1 VADRQS
7 QLPSKALLSLP
18 RRIELLSIHVIF
30 AFCSVALGSGCAT
43 KSAYMGHPATDLT
56 IVQERATRASVE
68 AAIGTP
74 ERTAEEDGALVAWYE
89 YDRGFVGNLEMTSTG
104 EKMLWAPVM
113 AWGEMVS
120 LGLAGWLT
128 VCQTP
133 CQKGL
138 LTVRYD
144 ENSRVIDAM
153 ESFLPD
159 DHPLVIK
166 CAQSAVRG
174 DVAVCAG
181 VREKV
186 RPSSLPKS
194 LPPQGR

>member
-1 VADRQS
+1 VASREP
-7 QLPSKALLSLP
+7 QLPSKTLLSLP
-18 RRIELLSIHVIF
+18 RRIELLLIHVIF
-30 AFCSVALGSGCAT
+30 VFCSVALVSGCAT

-56 IVQERATRASVE
+56 IVQKHATRESVE

-74 ERTAEEDGALVAWYE
+74 ERTAQQDAVLVAWYA

-120 LGLAGWLT
+120 LGLAGLMT
-128 VCQTP
+128 ACQAP

-144 ENSRVIDAM
+144 ENGRVIDAM

-159 DHPLVIK
+159 DHPLVIE

-174 DVAVCAG
+174 DVAVCGG

-186 RPSSLPKS
+186 RPSSLPTN
-194 LPPQGR
+194 LPPQDR